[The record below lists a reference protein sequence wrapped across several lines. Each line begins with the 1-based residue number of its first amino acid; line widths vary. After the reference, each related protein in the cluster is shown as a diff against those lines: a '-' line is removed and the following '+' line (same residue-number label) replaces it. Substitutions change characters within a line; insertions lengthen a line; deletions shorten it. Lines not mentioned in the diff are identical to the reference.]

1 MRAKLREKKTKP
13 YLKSADLVLQ
23 RALCKGIISGFQ
35 MDAKGSKNHKKMPEE
50 RNGENLRQTQRKE

>member
-35 MDAKGSKNHKKMPEE
+35 MDAKGSKNHKK
-50 RNGENLRQTQRKE
+50 NA